1 MNGASEMKRRDFIT
15 LLGGA
20 AAWPLAA
27 HAQQAPVPLVG
38 FFSVGSSDGFAPQV
52 VGLRQGLS
60 ETGYVE
66 GRNVAI
72 EYRWADGQF
81 DRLSALAADLISR
94 RMAVIFAHGPPAVR
108 ATKAQTTRIPIVFS
122 IGEDPVK
129 EGLVA
134 SLNRPEGNVTGFSNF
149 QNLLGPKKLALLRD
163 TVPKAEVLAFLVNPT
178 NPNAEPDTKD
188 VQMAT
193 AASLWRELRVFPA
206 STERDVEAAFAAMVQ
221 FRVGAVLVN
230 VDPFFITRRAQIV
243 ALAAQYAIPALYDRR
258 EFPVAGG
265 LMSYGASEVE
275 AFRQCGIYL
284 GRILKGA
291 TPGDL
296 PVQQAAKFEF
306 VINLKTA
313 RALALEI
320 PPGVLAIADEVID

>member
-1 MNGASEMKRRDFIT
+1 MKRREFIAYISGT
-15 LLGGA
+15 A

-60 ETGYVE
+60 EIGYVE

-72 EYRWADGQF
+72 EYRWANGQF
-81 DRLSALAADLISR
+81 DRLPALVADLISR
-94 RMAVIFAHGPPAVR
+94 PVAVIFAHGPPAVL

-163 TVPKAEVLAFLVNPT
+163 TVPKAEVLGLLVNPT

-188 VQMAT
+188 VQTAT

-230 VDPFFITRRAQIV
+230 VDPFFIARRAQIV
-243 ALAAQYAIPALYDRR
+243 ALAAHYAIPALYDRR

-275 AFRQCGIYL
+275 AFRQCGIYI

-291 TPGDL
+291 TPGEL

-313 RALALEI
+313 RALALDI
-320 PPGVLAIADEVID
+320 PPGVLAIADEVLD

>member
-1 MNGASEMKRRDFIT
+1 MHFSHLRRREFIR
-15 LLGGA
+15 LLTGA
-20 AAWPLAA
+20 AAWPLLA

-81 DRLSALAADLISR
+81 DRLPALAADLVR
-94 RMAVIFAHGPPAVR
+94 GPLAAIFAHGPPAVL

-149 QNLLGPKKLALLRD
+149 QNLLGQK
-163 TVPKAEVLAFLVNPT
+163 
-178 NPNAEPDTKD
+178 
-188 VQMAT
+188 
-193 AASLWRELRVFPA
+193 S
-206 STERDVEAAFAAMVQ
+206 
-221 FRVGAVLVN
+221 
-230 VDPFFITRRAQIV
+230 
-243 ALAAQYAIPALYDRR
+243 
-258 EFPVAGG
+258 
-265 LMSYGASEVE
+265 
-275 AFRQCGIYL
+275 
-284 GRILKGA
+284 
-291 TPGDL
+291 
-296 PVQQAAKFEF
+296 
-306 VINLKTA
+306 
-313 RALALEI
+313 
-320 PPGVLAIADEVID
+320 

>member
-1 MNGASEMKRRDFIT
+1 MHFSHLRRREFIR
-15 LLGGA
+15 LLTGA
-20 AAWPLAA
+20 AAWPLLA

-38 FFSVGSSDGFAPQV
+38 FFSVGSSDGFAPEV

-81 DRLSALAADLISR
+81 DRLPALAADLISR
-94 RMAVIFAHGPPAVR
+94 RVAVIFAHGPPAVL
-108 ATKAQTTRIPIVFS
+108 ATKTQTTRIPIVFS

-163 TVPKAEVLAFLVNPT
+163 TVPKAEVLALLVNPT

-188 VQMAT
+188 VQTAT

-221 FRVGAVLVN
+221 FRVGALLVN
-230 VDPFFITRRAQIV
+230 VDPFFISRSAQIV
-243 ALAAQYAIPALYDRR
+243 ALAAHYAIPALYDRR

-313 RALALEI
+313 RALCLDIA
-320 PPGVLAIADEVID
+320 PGVLAIADEVID

>member
-1 MNGASEMKRRDFIT
+1 MKRREFIAYISGT
-15 LLGGA
+15 A

-163 TVPKAEVLAFLVNPT
+163 TVPKAEVLALLVNPT

-188 VQMAT
+188 VQTAA

-221 FRVGAVLVN
+221 FRVGALLVN
-230 VDPFFITRRAQIV
+230 VDPFFISRSAQIV
-243 ALAAQYAIPALYDRR
+243 ALAAHYAIPALYDRR

-313 RALALEI
+313 RALCLDIA
-320 PPGVLAIADEVID
+320 PGVLAIADEVID

>member
-1 MNGASEMKRRDFIT
+1 MHFSHLRRRDFIR
-15 LLGGA
+15 LLSGA
-20 AAWPLAA
+20 AAWPLPA

-66 GRNVAI
+66 GHNVAI

-81 DRLSALAADLISR
+81 DRLPALAADLVR
-94 RMAVIFAHGPPAVR
+94 RQVAVIFAHGPPAVL
-108 ATKAQTTRIPIVFS
+108 ATKAQTTRIPVVFS

-163 TVPKAEVLAFLVNPT
+163 TVPKAEVLAFLINPT

-188 VQMAT
+188 VQTAA

-206 STERDVEAAFAAMVQ
+206 STERDVDAAFAAMVQ
-221 FRVGAVLVN
+221 FRVGAMLVN
-230 VDPFFITRRAQIV
+230 VDPLFIARREQIV
-243 ALAAQYAIPALYDRR
+243 TLAARYAIPALYDRR

-291 TPGDL
+291 TPGEL
-296 PVQQAAKFEF
+296 PVQQASKFEF

-313 RALALEI
+313 RALGLNI
-320 PPGVLAIADEVID
+320 PPGVLAIADEVIE

>member
-1 MNGASEMKRRDFIT
+1 MHFSHLRRREFIR
-15 LLGGA
+15 LLTGA
-20 AAWPLAA
+20 AAWPLLA

-38 FFSVGSSDGFAPQV
+38 FFSVGSSDGFAPEV

-66 GRNVAI
+66 GRNLAI

-81 DRLSALAADLISR
+81 DRLPALAADLVHR
-94 RMAVIFAHGPPAVR
+94 QVAVIFAHGPPAVL

-188 VQMAT
+188 VQTAA

-206 STERDVEAAFAAMVQ
+206 RTERDVEAAFAAMVQ
-221 FRVGAVLVN
+221 FRVGALLVN
-230 VDPFFITRRAQIV
+230 VDPFFISRSAQIV
-243 ALAAQYAIPALYDRR
+243 ALAAHYAIPALYDRR

-275 AFRQCGIYL
+275 AFRQCGIYV

-313 RALALEI
+313 RALCLDIA
-320 PPGVLAIADEVID
+320 PGVLAIADEVID